1 MQRLRIFLIWK
12 HPLLR
17 DTVHAILEQ
26 AGLALSGEFAG
37 EADLEQLRQLR
48 PDVLLV
54 EDDGHLVQRLLP
66 LLSEMGGVRLIR
78 ISLEDNRLHLY
89 QHLERTL
96 THQSDLIE
104 ALQSVVRL
112 DKGGRPI
119 SLRKETRMAGETP
132 WFRQPKK
139 VLPLVVVAILLL
151 VAGVFGL
158 QRTQAAP
165 PQPIAFNHS
174 VHVNLGVQCLYCHS
188 GALRGQTA
196 GLPTI
201 SKCMGCHQQID
212 PGDNPGKQ
220 ALMEYAQSGQP
231 VEWVPVAMM
240 PDFVYF
246 SHRPHVNAGLN
257 CETCHG
263 DVSKM
268 TVAEPQKDMNMGW
281 CLACHKGLAPEHFVK
296 LSDCAT
302 CHK

>member
-1 MQRLRIFLIWK
+1 
-12 HPLLR
+12 
-17 DTVHAILEQ
+17 
-26 AGLALSGEFAG
+26 
-37 EADLEQLRQLR
+37 
-48 PDVLLV
+48 VLLV
-54 EDDGHLVQRLLP
+54 EDDGDLVQQLLP
-66 LLSEMGGVRLIR
+66 LLSQMSGVRLIR

-89 QHLERTL
+89 QHVERTL

-112 DKGGRPI
+112 EGRERRQSP
-119 SLRKETRMAGETP
+119 RKENRMAGETP
-132 WFRQPKK
+132 WYRRPKTL
-139 VLPLVVVAILLL
+139 LPVVAVVAVLLL
-151 VAGVFGL
+151 AAGFWGL
-158 QRTQAAP
+158 KRTQAAP

-201 SKCMGCHQQID
+201 GKCMGCHQQID

-220 ALMEYAQSGQP
+220 ALMAYAQSGEP
-231 VEWVPVAMM
+231 VAWVPVAMQ

-268 TVAEPQKDMNMGW
+268 TVAEPQKDQNMGW